1 MLQRHDPMLERP
13 LDHPKTTFAPR
24 PQISAEAQ
32 RRLGLWLAIL
42 GATAFSFAI
51 DHSKLAAVWRTGAFF
66 DTDDAM
72 RMVQVRD
79 LMAGQSWW
87 DLVAHRLDPP
97 QGMLSHWSR
106 VVDAFLAP
114 LVYGFG
120 LILPGE
126 AAERAARIAFPALSL
141 VALFR
146 AAAYAGRVFAGQAY
160 EVAGV
165 IAVALCGV
173 ADLQFSPGRVDH
185 HGLQILGL
193 LVAVAML
200 AEALD
205 PARAR
210 RAAWAGAAMAFAL
223 GVGLE
228 NMPFFL
234 VLLATPPLVFIVRG
248 DGAQAAFSPLSRAAW
263 RSSLVAVFVATIPP
277 SRWFDPTP
285 DALSIIYLTALL
297 ATARPFSCWRDC
309 PWSAGPRAS
318 PRALPPAR
326 AVLAFT
332 LVLFPSVIQGPFA
345 GLAPEMRAFW
355 LSRVKEMQSFPVFA
369 RSNPVE
375 GAARLIAFFLA
386 LGGAAL
392 GARIASAQG
401 DRVGRDRWILLGAV
415 LLAGAGA
422 ASAHVR
428 SIGSIAPLIAI
439 GSLGLVAALRERLT
453 HSRPAFGGPAA
464 LLALVLAVSYFAVL
478 VVASSVAPA
487 RAEGASPDP
496 SAPDATRKS
505 CHTPASLA
513 PLARLPAGLAI
524 AQIDAG
530 PYLLAFTPHAA
541 LAGPY
546 HRDNRGNLL
555 ALHILTGAPEQ
566 AEALARESRRAL
578 AFPLRRQGP
587 FFQAY
592 VETAPDGLAARLA
605 AHRPPAWLKPVPL
618 RDGPYLAFEI
628 LPAQRRQ

>member
-87 DLVAHRLDPP
+87 DLVAHRLAPP

-248 DGAQAAFSPLSRAAW
+248 DGGKPVLAAFASGLAL
-263 RSSLVAVFVATIPP
+263 SLVAVFVATIPP
-277 SRWFDPTP
+277 SRWFDPAP

-297 ATARPFSCWRDC
+297 ATCAAFLLLARLSLERW
-309 PWSAGPRAS
+309 
-318 PRALPPAR
+318 PAR
-326 AVLAFT
+326 LAASLAAGAAVLAFT

-375 GAARLIAFFLA
+375 GAARLIAFALA

-401 DRVGRDRWILLGAV
+401 DRVGRDRWLLLGAV

-464 LLALVLAVSYFAVL
+464 LLALVLAMSYFAVL

-487 RAEGASPDP
+487 RADGASPDP

-555 ALHILTGAPEQ
+555 ALHILTGAPDR
-566 AEALARESRRAL
+566 AEALARESGARWLFLCTVKDRS
-578 AFPLRRQGP
+578 
-587 FFQAY
+587 FQAY

-605 AHRPPAWLKPVPL
+605 AHRTPGWLKPVPL